1 MRKSLIAA
9 TITAGLLGGG
19 GIGAIALGP
28 SLAGAQAT
36 TTIAPATATS
46 PAVDRAAGL
55 STALQPLVDAGT
67 ITAAQRDAVV
77 AHLQKGGDFG
87 HGGRGPGGPGRGGMD
102 RAGGGHLDAAATA
115 LNTTADAL
123 RTALQ
128 GGKSLADVAKAAN
141 IDPAIVIKA
150 IVAAENTELDAAV
163 AAGKMTAE
171 QATTIKAHL
180 TTRVTEMVNGTMP
193 AGGRGPGGG
202 RGGPGGH
209 GPRTVTPP
217 TTAK

>member
-1 MRKSLIAA
+1 MTEAD
-9 TITAGLLGGG
+9 
-19 GIGAIALGP
+19 
-28 SLAGAQAT
+28 LA
-36 TTIAPATATS
+36 
-46 PAVDRAAGL
+46 
-55 STALQPLVDAGT
+55 
-67 ITAAQRDAVV
+67 
-77 AHLQKGGDFG
+77 
-87 HGGRGPGGPGRGGMD
+87 
-102 RAGGGHLDAAATA
+102 
-115 LNTTADAL
+115 
-123 RTALQ
+123 TALQ

-217 TTAK
+217 TTAT